1 MDDES
6 QIGASLDN
14 LLETMR
20 ELSERMDALKKEME
34 ESEDEEDDAGAVAG
48 GDEEDDAG
56 AVAGGD
62 EEDDAGAVAGGDEED
77 ELDYQ
82 VVEVANE

>member
-48 GDEEDDAG
+48 GDDDAG

-62 EEDDAGAVAGGDEED
+62 EEDDAGAVAGGDELD
-77 ELDYQ
+77 EVDYQ